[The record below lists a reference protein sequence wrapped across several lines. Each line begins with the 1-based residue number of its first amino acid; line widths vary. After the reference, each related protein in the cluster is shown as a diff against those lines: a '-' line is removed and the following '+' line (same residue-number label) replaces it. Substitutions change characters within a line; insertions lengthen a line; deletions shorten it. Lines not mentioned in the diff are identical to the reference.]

1 MGGRVFLKVFKVFVR
16 FLLVFCQ
23 VCRSTRSQTAGRP
36 TGIPIRDPQVTT
48 VPLPVRNIGGSVSTH
63 RQKGK
68 NRQATLT
75 GSYFRSV
82 GAPKR
87 QPLFRECDCEPD
99 CEVMGS
105 RSFLAWV
112 WTCISI
118 QPSSVGPVWSLH
130 DTHQAKDACMNHR
143 IGKQAST
150 SWWKV
155 STHWRLST
163 GPGDLNT
170 PGGDVHHMMKITRGL
185 CPPLLSLHKWPCL
198 FSIPSRARSH

>member
-1 MGGRVFLKVFKVFVR
+1 M
-16 FLLVFCQ
+16 Q
-23 VCRSTRSQTAGRP
+23 TNDDDDDSQMQTAGRP

-68 NRQATLT
+68 NRQAALT

-143 IGKQAST
+143 IDG
-150 SWWKV
+150 
-155 STHWRLST
+155 HR
-163 GPGDLNT
+163 
-170 PGGDVHHMMKITRGL
+170 
-185 CPPLLSLHKWPCL
+185 PLLHGEKWVP
-198 FSIPSRARSH
+198 IGGWARARAT

>member
-1 MGGRVFLKVFKVFVR
+1 MCQVPEFPGGGPPPMVPFPLPPIAWTFNPYVNIQLFLMFFVCFFF
-16 FLLVFCQ
+16 FLLTQATFGIS
-23 VCRSTRSQTAGRP
+23 RL
-36 TGIPIRDPQVTT
+36 TGDPIRDPQVTT

-105 RSFLAWV
+105 RNFLAWV
-112 WTCISI
+112 WTCIST
-118 QPSSVGPVWSLH
+118 QPSSVGPV
-130 DTHQAKDACMNHR
+130 
-143 IGKQAST
+143 
-150 SWWKV
+150 
-155 STHWRLST
+155 
-163 GPGDLNT
+163 
-170 PGGDVHHMMKITRGL
+170 
-185 CPPLLSLHKWPCL
+185 
-198 FSIPSRARSH
+198 

>member
-1 MGGRVFLKVFKVFVR
+1 MFQLSALAVPHPPCRRGRVPLPPRWILGALVGGRGFLKVFKVFVR

-48 VPLPVRNIGGSVSTH
+48 VPLPVCNIGGSVSTH

-118 QPSSVGPVWSLH
+118 QPSSVGPV
-130 DTHQAKDACMNHR
+130 
-143 IGKQAST
+143 
-150 SWWKV
+150 
-155 STHWRLST
+155 
-163 GPGDLNT
+163 
-170 PGGDVHHMMKITRGL
+170 
-185 CPPLLSLHKWPCL
+185 
-198 FSIPSRARSH
+198 

>member
-1 MGGRVFLKVFKVFVR
+1 MCEGPGFPGGEGGPAMVPPAPLPPRSMDIQPLCEHSIVFDVFCLLFF
-16 FLLVFCQ
+16 FLLTQATFGIS
-23 VCRSTRSQTAGRP
+23 RL
-36 TGIPIRDPQVTT
+36 TGDPIRDPQVTT

-118 QPSSVGPVWSLH
+118 QPSSVGPV
-130 DTHQAKDACMNHR
+130 
-143 IGKQAST
+143 
-150 SWWKV
+150 
-155 STHWRLST
+155 
-163 GPGDLNT
+163 
-170 PGGDVHHMMKITRGL
+170 
-185 CPPLLSLHKWPCL
+185 
-198 FSIPSRARSH
+198 

>member
-1 MGGRVFLKVFKVFVR
+1 M
-16 FLLVFCQ
+16 
-23 VCRSTRSQTAGRP
+23 QTAGRP

-170 PGGDVHHMMKITRGL
+170 PGGDVHHMMKITWGL
-185 CPPLLSLHKWPCL
+185 CPPLLSLQKWSCL
-198 FSIPSRARSH
+198 FSIPSRPRSH

>member
-1 MGGRVFLKVFKVFVR
+1 MCCFSARIRITHTVYICSSSQLSRSPLPPCRRLPAPPRRILGALVGGRVFLQVFKVFVSC
-16 FLLVFCQ
+16 LLVFCQ

-36 TGIPIRDPQVTT
+36 TRIPIRDPQVTT

-118 QPSSVGPVWSLH
+118 QPSSVGP
-130 DTHQAKDACMNHR
+130 
-143 IGKQAST
+143 I
-150 SWWKV
+150 
-155 STHWRLST
+155 
-163 GPGDLNT
+163 
-170 PGGDVHHMMKITRGL
+170 
-185 CPPLLSLHKWPCL
+185 
-198 FSIPSRARSH
+198 